1 MLTVAILSSLDFH
14 VILLSV
20 ALLGV
25 IVAVIILLFPTSR
38 LSIFSFICIP
48 VTTTVDGT
56 VVVVCVLEDW
66 DFDVLLLLDD
76 EELPRIEVGDNAT
89 LIVVDTPYVT
99 DTRYKHK
106 YNRQNRSA
114 KSSRL

>member
-25 IVAVIILLFPTSR
+25 IVAVIIFLFPTSR

-48 VTTTVDGT
+48 VTATVDGT

-76 EELPRIEVGDNAT
+76 EELDVLLLLDDELDEYGQ
-89 LIVVDTPYVT
+89 TPLVC
-99 DTRYKHK
+99 KCAGFPP
-106 YNRQNRSA
+106 QW
-114 KSSRL
+114 